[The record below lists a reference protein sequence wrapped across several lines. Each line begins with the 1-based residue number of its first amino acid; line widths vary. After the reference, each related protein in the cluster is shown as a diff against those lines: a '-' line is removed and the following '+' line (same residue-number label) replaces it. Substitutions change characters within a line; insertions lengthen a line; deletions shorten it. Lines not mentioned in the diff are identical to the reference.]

1 MAHKNWL
8 TIDKTTGGAN
18 ETTSTLVAS
27 FKAFSGRVSRTK
39 TIQISAA
46 MGDSSQAKNVTV
58 TQPGEFIQTA
68 TVRSNDSATPL
79 KDTEFTFNT
88 QSEYNTWVQSVGLI
102 MIDITSNTNDICIE
116 AVTNNEA
123 YKMSEQRNILN
134 AIPGTGFA
142 YTDAN
147 GETVNLSGQDKSFI
161 FDRTANNTDAN
172 YRLHLNKTED
182 YGAFSV
188 FNGTIGIPLQVL
200 YNSHSTA
207 VNCSLKVYSLDDEGN
222 QVDILKI
229 SATLAGAR
237 DLTVAPTS
245 VNASRE
251 GGTQNIEIQTPYDI
265 TWTASLN

>member
-8 TIDKTTGGAN
+8 TIDKTTGGVN

-27 FKAFSGRVSRTK
+27 FEEFSGRVSRTK

-58 TQPGEFIQTA
+58 TQLGEFIQTA
-68 TVRSNDSATPL
+68 TARSNNSSEPL
-79 KDTEFTFNT
+79 KNTEFTFNT
-88 QSEYNTWVQSVGLI
+88 QAEYNTWVQSVGMVI
-102 MIDITSNTNDICIE
+102 IDITSNTNDICIE
-116 AVTNNEA
+116 TVTNNDA
-123 YKMSEQRNILN
+123 YTMSQQRHILN

-142 YTDAN
+142 FTDAN
-147 GETVNLSGQDKSFI
+147 GETVSLNGQDKTLTL
-161 FDRTANNTDAN
+161 DKTANNTDAN

-182 YGAFSV
+182 YGAYSV
-188 FNGTIGIPLQVL
+188 FNGSIGIPLGVL
-200 YNSHSTA
+200 YNSHSTT
-207 VNCSLKVYSLDDEGN
+207 VNCSLRVYSYDGEGN

-237 DLTVAPTS
+237 DLTVTPTS
-245 VNASRE
+245 INASRE